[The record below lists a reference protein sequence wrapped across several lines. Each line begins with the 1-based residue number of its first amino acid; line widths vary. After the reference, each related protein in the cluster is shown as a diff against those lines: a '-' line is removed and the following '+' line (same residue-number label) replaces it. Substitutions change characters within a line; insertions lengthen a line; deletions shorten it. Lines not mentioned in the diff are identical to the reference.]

1 MAEAEVE
8 EQESAPG
15 GCTVATVITTYRRN
29 VRRSSSGH
37 YSSKGSS
44 SSRVSRSLSGAGL
57 AGENGKLLSPD
68 RERETRVKQ
77 PRSIKCDSHHALTF
91 RDARMETDDEAKFTF
106 EAVNNPAGRVSTFNR
121 VLVVTDP
128 RVVEADALFR
138 QYVD

>member
-106 EAVNNPAGRVSTFNR
+106 EAINPAGRVST
-121 VLVVTDP
+121 LLLLL
-128 RVVEADALFR
+128 LFR
-138 QYVD
+138 TNCILMRQ